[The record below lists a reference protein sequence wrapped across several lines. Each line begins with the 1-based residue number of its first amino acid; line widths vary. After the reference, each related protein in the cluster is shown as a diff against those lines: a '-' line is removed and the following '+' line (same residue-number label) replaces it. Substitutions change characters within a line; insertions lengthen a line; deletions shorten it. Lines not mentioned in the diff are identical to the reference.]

1 MWKSLKNNGIYKDL
15 TVETNEIS
23 LAPNEVKTI
32 DVKSD
37 GFTWLQPEITWE
49 SSDESVATVDQNGVV
64 TAVDYGT
71 AEIYIKGGD
80 STIDECTVTV
90 EDDSFRYLF
99 NTAKKEIKEFISNLL
114 IVNIIKAIKSISFIF
129 I

>member
-1 MWKSLKNNGIYKDL
+1 MWKSLKNNGVYKDL

-71 AEIYIKGGD
+71 AKIYIKGGD